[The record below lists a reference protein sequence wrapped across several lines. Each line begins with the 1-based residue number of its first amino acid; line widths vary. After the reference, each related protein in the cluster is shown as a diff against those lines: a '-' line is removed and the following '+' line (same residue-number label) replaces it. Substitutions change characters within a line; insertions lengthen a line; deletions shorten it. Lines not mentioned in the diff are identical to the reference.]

1 MSAPASVC
9 LAETCCPGF
18 LAVSLWERVPGA
30 GAHRRGRV
38 WGSLQM
44 CEAAGR
50 LLICHKTISTTPGG
64 LCKRV
69 SQQHVISL
77 QRTKNCFGFF
87 YFFISVCIK
96 SPPCCNV
103 FSGSWHL
110 RKCTRMLYLAT
121 THMLFG
127 IIRHGQRMITWSF
140 RMNTVMV
147 DRLVQLVSSVDALD
161 WIARFRKPHCVCAPG
176 GSLADAILHKE
187 EHGELFSE
195 LELKD
200 LLLQVSLGLKYIHGS
215 GLVHLDIKP
224 SVSHCACHSLS
235 SLC

>member
-18 LAVSLWERVPGA
+18 HAVSLWERVPRA

-50 LLICHKTISTTPGG
+50 LLIRHKAISTTPGG
-64 LCKRV
+64 LCQRV
-69 SQQHVISL
+69 SRQHVISL
-77 QRTKNCFGFF
+77 PRTKNCFF
-87 YFFISVCIK
+87 FFISVCIK
-96 SPPCCNV
+96 SSPCCIV

-121 THMLFG
+121 THMLFD

-147 DRLVQLVSSVDALD
+147 EKLV
-161 WIARFRKPHCVCAPG
+161 
-176 GSLADAILHKE
+176 
-187 EHGELFSE
+187 
-195 LELKD
+195 
-200 LLLQVSLGLKYIHGS
+200 
-215 GLVHLDIKP
+215 
-224 SVSHCACHSLS
+224 
-235 SLC
+235 